1 MKRIIISEEQAR
13 RLVDFIYL
21 NEQNESTSNG
31 LTVNFGTI
39 WGAGKWKLT
48 SNQLNSIK
56 DELVKITNFIKENQ
70 GSVVNI
76 QVEAGE
82 SQITNYDNEVT
93 PSVELQ
99 PGNLSEKRGQSMVQ
113 YLTQYFEAL
122 VKSGAI
128 DKMPEIPQPLT
139 KIGDTPYKKGDLIDP
154 KTKKIDPE
162 KYKKYEPEQF
172 VRAVISVKK
181 DYECIVGMEI
191 TIGYYPGQSK
201 ADHTCDEAIFELR
214 MNGVSLGEVNL
225 NNSTLDLVSD
235 KIPKTSTRYENLQRR
250 YEPLAVRHG
259 YENIDQYFEAI
270 SMINKS
276 FSNYGRK
283 TDGRTGGARSQTFI
297 LDGTKAK
304 SIIDNAP
311 SDKIV
316 LSIVPLVSVDG
327 KYKVFH
333 AKGSH
338 ADTPWVTIKSKKS
351 EQPLFNGEPNIGI
364 KRGSTKE
371 TILLTTDLCGKP
383 LSK

>member
-13 RLVDFIYL
+13 KIVDFVI
-21 NEQNESTSNG
+21 NEQNETGGKNM
-31 LTVNFGTI
+31 TVNFGAI
-39 WGAGKWKLT
+39 WPAGKWKLT
-48 SNQLNSIK
+48 ANQLNSIK

-70 GSVVNI
+70 GSVVTI

-93 PSVELQ
+93 PSVELK

-113 YLTQYFEAL
+113 YLTQYFDSL

-172 VRAVISVKK
+172 VRAIIGVKK
-181 DYECIVGMEI
+181 DYDCIVGMEI

-225 NNSTLDLVSD
+225 NNSTLDLVSA

-250 YEPLAVRHG
+250 YEPLALRHG

-270 SMINKS
+270 SSINQS
-276 FSNYGRK
+276 FTNYGRR
-283 TDGRTGGARSQTFI
+283 TDGKSGGLRSQTFV

-304 SIIDNAP
+304 SIIDNSP

-327 KYKVFH
+327 KYKIFH

-338 ADTPWVTIKSKKS
+338 ADTPWVTIKSRKS
-351 EQPLFNGEPNIGI
+351 EQALFNAEPNIGM

-371 TILLTTDLCGKP
+371 TVLLTTDLCGNP
-383 LSK
+383 LTK